1 MKPKK
6 FFRLSFGL
14 ILAVTLI
21 SGYAGIAPAA
31 ESAKDQK
38 AEDWKYHTTVDA
50 KFVKQYAVM
59 PQIKNVLI
67 VDVRPKQPK
76 FDNGFIPTAINI
88 PLSKFD
94 EMTDQLPKD
103 KNDLLIF
110 YCEGPT

>member
-6 FFRLSFGL
+6 CVRLPLGLFLAIVLMFGSL
-14 ILAVTLI
+14 DITR
-21 SGYAGIAPAA
+21 AA
-31 ESAKDQK
+31 EPAKDQK
-38 AEDWKYHTTVDA
+38 ADDWKFHTIVDL
-50 KFVKQYAVM
+50 KFVKPYVVM
-59 PQIKNVLI
+59 PQPKNILI